1 MAASPFAGRVALI
14 TGAAS
19 GIGAAVA
26 RALGAAGARLALVDV
41 NDAAGRALAEELD
54 ALYLHADVARREHW
68 QQAVACCVET
78 LGPPGFAHLNA
89 GVMSVP
95 ADQAPPAFEDLP
107 EPNLRRIVDVNL
119 LGVAHGL
126 QTLLPL
132 MRGRDGA
139 VCVTASLVGLV
150 PLPVDPMY
158 AATKHAL
165 VGLVRSVAATSP
177 AGLRLNAICPGGV
190 DTPIVPAAL
199 RAAGMTLMPVAELAG
214 DVLDLLAR
222 GDNGEIRLRRGSDA
236 PAVAVAPPEL
246 D

>member
-54 ALYLHADVARREHW
+54 ALYLHADVSRREDW
-68 QQAVACCVET
+68 QQALARCAET
-78 LGPPGFAHLNA
+78 LGPPDFAHLNA

-107 EPNLRRIVDVNL
+107 ERNLRRIVDVNL

-139 VCVTASLVGLV
+139 VCVTASMVGLV
-150 PLPVDPMY
+150 PLPLDPMY

-177 AGLRLNAICPGGV
+177 AGLRINAICPGGV
-190 DTPIVPAAL
+190 DTPIVPEAL
-199 RAAGMTLMPVAELAG
+199 RAAGMALMPVAELAG
-214 DVLDLLAR
+214 DVLNLLAR
-222 GDNGEIRLRRGSDA
+222 GDNGEILLCRGGDV
-236 PAVAVAPPEL
+236 PAVAVPPPEL
-246 D
+246 G